1 MIVPRNSSSGS
12 QGVLISNERYFLKGR
27 FQSEG
32 DLEHEKNGGQRLIG
46 RGGRS
51 GPRECASTRE
61 PESDRESGTCLS
73 GDGQEIPPNGIV
85 KVQIV
90 IAPDG
95 RVKETKIIGGHP
107 LLVNTV
113 EETLKNWKYAPASA
127 ETTAQLEFNFHP

>member
-1 MIVPRNSSSGS
+1 
-12 QGVLISNERYFLKGR
+12 
-27 FQSEG
+27 
-32 DLEHEKNGGQRLIG
+32 
-46 RGGRS
+46 
-51 GPRECASTRE
+51 
-61 PESDRESGTCLS
+61 
-73 GDGQEIPPNGIV
+73 
-85 KVQIV
+85 V